1 MNIIKLSAIDSTN
14 DYMHKMSASAG
25 LVHGTIVRADYQ
37 SNGRGQFDRSWESKQ
52 GENLMFS
59 LFFKG
64 DIVSHYPLSDINWCV
79 CLAILDTLKSFKIS
93 NLSIKWPND
102 IMAGGMKLSGI
113 LIETKWSSTKLKH
126 AVIGIGLN
134 VNQKNFSSKLRA
146 TSLSNILENNIDLE
160 LLFLNLR
167 ESLLKRL
174 ETLKTIEKHDNL
186 KLSYEKNLFSL
197 GKPRMFESRG
207 KQFMG
212 IIRGVNDSHQLRVE
226 REDETV
232 GLYDHAQI
240 KMML

>member
-1 MNIIKLSAIDSTN
+1 
-14 DYMHKMSASAG
+14 
-25 LVHGTIVRADYQ
+25 
-37 SNGRGQFDRSWESKQ
+37 
-52 GENLMFS
+52 
-59 LFFKG
+59 
-64 DIVSHYPLSDINWCV
+64 
-79 CLAILDTLKSFKIS
+79 
-93 NLSIKWPND
+93 
-102 IMAGGMKLSGI
+102 
-113 LIETKWSSTKLKH
+113 
-126 AVIGIGLN
+126 
-134 VNQKNFSSKLRA
+134 
-146 TSLSNILENNIDLE
+146 
-160 LLFLNLR
+160 
-167 ESLLKRL
+167 L